1 MIKGLSEIRRLPRI
15 GKIHLGVKNTSDK
28 SGGIYPTQTDY
39 FVIEDKN
46 TPKEI
51 IQKIK
56 EIYGERPQHLDIY
69 FFSDNIEDIFPQY
82 LKRYSKGQLLCK
94 GNGET
99 AQSID
104 PKTGEA
110 KEIPCL
116 YKNCPYYQ
124 QKLCKTIGHLKFCI
138 QGIPGGFFQIDTSSK
153 NSIIQINTAIDMIK
167 QQNNGHIANILLKL
181 TLVPIQVQVRNENTT
196 FKKTTYILNIY
207 QDSNNLNTNKENIN
221 AAMSSSN
228 NNIIFDEDDKEVPE
242 DLFPWESPEESKEEN
257 KEESEEIPEG
267 FAIAENEE
275 DPFEDTSLEQK
286 QEKQTENLLILQE
299 FKKAK
304 FKNKEYLLA
313 NFIDSQNKKY
323 SFIITN
329 REIYERL
336 NEIRKNN
343 RKPIIYNYITGDQIE
358 NYEILEEC
366 KVIAG

>member
-15 GKIHLGVKNTSDK
+15 GKIHLGVKSTSDK
-28 SGGIYPTQTDY
+28 SGGVYPTQTDY

-110 KEIPCL
+110 KEIQCL

-138 QGIPGGFFQIDTSSK
+138 QEIPGGFFQIDTSSK

-167 QQNNGHIANILLKL
+167 QQNNGHIANIPLKL
-181 TLVPIQVQVRNENTT
+181 TLVPIQVQVKNENTT
-196 FKKTTYILNIY
+196 FKKITYILNIH
-207 QDSNNLNTNKENIN
+207 QDLNNLNTNKENIN
-221 AAMSSSN
+221 TAMPSSN
-228 NNIIFDEDDKEVPE
+228 NNIMFDEDDKEVPE

-267 FAIAENEE
+267 FAVAENEE
-275 DPFEDTSLEQK
+275 DPFEEK
-286 QEKQTENLLILQE
+286 QETKNNLLILQE
-299 FKKAK
+299 FKKTK
-304 FKNKEYLLA
+304 LKNKEYLLGD
-313 NFIDSQNKKY
+313 FIDSQNKKY
-323 SFIITN
+323 TFIITN
-329 REIYERL
+329 REIYEKL
-336 NEIRKNN
+336 NEIRKKD
-343 RKPIIYNYITGDQIE
+343 RKPIIYDYITGNSIE
-358 NYEILEEC
+358 SFEVLEEC